1 MAQEVKQQ
9 SGSLKA
15 GHLPAV
21 KAGRMRVSKKQGNEE
36 NAPAERDLKKPTT
49 EKTSSVRALS
59 KMQTMNILLAG
70 TLEKL
75 SHKLP
80 MAAAQVAHQKP
91 RPNLEKIVVP
101 KRMYII
107 QQPRKC

>member
-15 GHLPAV
+15 GHLPA
-21 KAGRMRVSKKQGNEE
+21 
-36 NAPAERDLKKPTT
+36 
-49 EKTSSVRALS
+49 EKHLDCSVRALS